1 MTFSNLHPDFGRIY
15 EVWNS
20 TLREHIVQFT
30 AAHPDITV
38 LLFSSWDT
46 FSRVLDDPVSHG
58 FGPEHI
64 SRSGG
69 EIWVDNLH
77 PSSKMHDWIAH
88 DIAQFLKA
96 QLAYSPSTAEA
107 EEPTAGP

>member
-1 MTFSNLHPDFGRIY
+1 M
-15 EVWNS
+15 WNS
-20 TLREHIVQFT
+20 TLRERIVQFRADHPGVT
-30 AAHPDITV
+30 A
-38 LLFSSWDT
+38 LFFSSWDT
-46 FSRVLDDPVSHG
+46 FNRVLDDPISHG
-58 FGPEHI
+58 FGLEHV

-96 QLAYSPSTAEA
+96 QPAYSLPTAEA
-107 EEPTAGP
+107 KK